1 MIVHVK
7 TVNEILRDYW
17 YVKLPRRWW
26 SHLKYIRQCLLDLIL
41 KEYDEGKL
49 TDEEKKEKEDECSV
63 TIVFTKKEYTP
74 GTGKAIIK
82 ALADDT
88 WQEVDELKKKYNIRC

>member
-1 MIVHVK
+1 MVLHVK
-7 TVNEILRDYW
+7 TVKEILRDYS
-17 YVKLPRRWW
+17 YVKLPGRWW

-49 TDEEKKEKEDECSV
+49 TEEEKKEKEDECSV
-63 TIVFTKKEYTP
+63 TVIFKKETYTV

-82 ALADDT
+82 ALAVDT
-88 WQEVDELKKKYNIRC
+88 WQEVDELKKKYNIKY

>member
-1 MIVHVK
+1 MVLHVK
-7 TVNEILRDYW
+7 TVKEILRDYS

-41 KEYDEGKL
+41 KEYDEWKL
-49 TDEEKKEKEDECSV
+49 TEEEKKEKEDECSV
-63 TIVFTKKEYTP
+63 TVVFKKETYTV

-82 ALADDT
+82 ALADDNGI
-88 WQEVDELKKKYNIRC
+88 DIDALKKTYNIRY